1 MAITTR
7 EDMDALLRRAGLS
20 LTPTQID
27 QLHEGWTLMAPHLE
41 RVRMYGRGRE
51 AEPGHIFRPDVFG
64 TNEQEGGEA

>member
-1 MAITTR
+1 MALTPR

-27 QLHEGWTLMAPHLE
+27 QLHEGWTMMAPQLE
-41 RVRMYGRGRE
+41 RVRLYGRGRS

-64 TNEQEGGEA
+64 TEEV

>member
-1 MAITTR
+1 MAVTPR
-7 EDMDALLRRAGLS
+7 NDMDALLRHAGLS

-27 QLHEGWTLMAPHLE
+27 QLYEGWTLMVPQLE

-64 TNEQEGGEA
+64 TEDHQAGQA